1 MALVKY
7 LNFAVNPITFREI
20 SRHSCSSVHYAKLGF
35 AVKVRRTTLSSY
47 FKYLTRCFSSSKMES
62 LDEEQVKLLGEQCI
76 LVDEKDEFIG
86 SATKKTCHL
95 LDGINPGLLHRAFSV
110 FLFNS
115 KQELLLQQRSDA
127 KITFPGYWTNTC
139 CSHPLNV
146 AAELEMLNNVG
157 VKRAAQRKLEHE
169 LGIKATEIPIE
180 DFHYLTR
187 IHYKAQSNGQWGE
200 HEIDHILFIQ
210 KDVDLQLNY
219 NEVQNTAFVNQ
230 NQLQTLL
237 EKSVSGDVKITP
249 WFRLITEKFL
259 FVWWNGLCNLK
270 QFEDHE
276 TIHKM
281 F

>member
-1 MALVKY
+1 MAFVKFLY
-7 LNFAVNPITFREI
+7 FAVNPISFREI
-20 SRHSCSSVHYAKLGF
+20 SRQSFFSGHHAKLSF
-35 AVKVRRTTLSSY
+35 AVK
-47 FKYLTRCFSSSKMES
+47 TRGTSLNSGCSRFFSSSTMES
-62 LDEEQVKLLGEQCI
+62 LDEEQLKLLSEQCI
-76 LVDEKDEFIG
+76 LVDENDEFIG

-95 LDGINPGLLHRAFSV
+95 LDGVNPGLLHRAFSI

-146 AAELEMLNNVG
+146 AAELETSNNMG

-169 LGIKATEIPIE
+169 LGIKAAEIPIE

-200 HEIDHILFIQ
+200 HEIDHILFLQ

-230 NQLQTLL
+230 NKLRTLL
-237 EKSVSGDVKITP
+237 EKGVSGDVKITP
-249 WFRLITEKFL
+249 WFRLIAERFL
-259 FVWWNGLCNLK
+259 FNWWNSLGNLK
-270 QFEDHE
+270 QFEDYE

-281 F
+281 L